1 MNILEQLIY
10 IRAGEVSTVLVKEE
24 QLDLLELLERLDP
37 GVGEGNLEVEDKKG
51 RKARDILHKW
61 CWDCGYFGA
70 YKE

>member
-1 MNILEQLIY
+1 MCPLNLNILEQLIY

-51 RKARDILHKW
+51 RKAPLTSCSPSLRI
-61 CWDCGYFGA
+61 
-70 YKE
+70 